1 MTKHF
6 RHLFTGHGLRKGPML
21 SRAAGICSLGVLM
34 LLASTDVFAQRQS
47 LDKIIAIVDDGVILQ
62 SEYDERYAEIQQRAV
77 DMQMALPP
85 PEELR
90 EQIMENLIIE
100 NLQLQLA
107 ERVGIRFDDDTLNR
121 VITDLAEGNNMS
133 FEQYVSA
140 LDSQGIYLQTRE
152 RIRRELAVNEVQ
164 RGMVNRRISI
174 TDQEIDNYLRSG
186 AGRTAMA
193 PDYLVDQILIPVP
206 ESDSPAVRSAK
217 EAFARELF
225 ERVNGGADFAQVR
238 MEAQQSAM
246 ANPPRGFPV
255 SGGELGWRKAD
266 QLPSLFM
273 EVVPA
278 MTIGQV
284 SEPIRSANG
293 FHLIKL
299 SDVRGDSTRL
309 VKQTQARHIL
319 IAPSEIR
326 TEDQARRLAE
336 NIYQRIQDGEDF
348 NILARQYS
356 DDTMSVVA
364 GGDLGWVSDGGMPP
378 QFEERV
384 RNMEIGVVSE
394 PFRTSFGWHVAEV
407 TGRREQD
414 LSREYQRQQ
423 AQNVLR
429 QRKFEIELQNWMLEI
444 RDEAYVKY
452 IN

>member
-6 RHLFTGHGLRKGPML
+6 RHLFTGHSLRKRLMM
-21 SRAAGICSLGVLM
+21 SRAAGICGLSVLM
-34 LLASTDVFAQRQS
+34 LLGSSPALAQRQS

-85 PEELR
+85 PDQLR
-90 EQIMENLIIE
+90 EQIMENLIVE

-121 VITDLAEGNNMS
+121 VITDLAQGNNMS
-133 FEQYVSA
+133 FEQYVTA
-140 LDSQGIYLQTRE
+140 LDAQGIYLQTRE

-174 TDQEIDNYLRSG
+174 TDQEIDNYLRSE

-206 ESDSPAVRSAK
+206 ETDAPAVRSAK
-217 EAFARELF
+217 EAFARDLY
-225 ERVNGGADFAQVR
+225 ERLNGGADFAQVR
-238 MEAQQSAM
+238 MEAQQGAM

-266 QLPSLFM
+266 QLPSLFVD
-273 EVVPA
+273 VVPG
-278 MTIGQV
+278 MRIGQI

-293 FHLIKL
+293 FHLVKL

-326 TEDQARRLAE
+326 TEDQARRLADTV
-336 NIYQRIQDGEDF
+336 YQRIQDGEDF
-348 NILARQYS
+348 GILARQYS

-378 QFEERV
+378 QFEERI
-384 RNMEIGVVSE
+384 RQMDIGVVSE
-394 PFRTSFGWHVAEV
+394 PFRTSFGWHIAEV

-423 AQNVLR
+423 AETVLR

>member
-1 MTKHF
+1 MSNNF
-6 RHLFTGHGLRKGPML
+6 RQFLTQGRLVGISSVTAVLMM
-21 SRAAGICSLGVLM
+21 AAG
-34 LLASTDVFAQRQS
+34 AHAQPQV
-47 LDKIIAIVDDGVILQ
+47 LDKIIAVVDDGVVLQ
-62 SEYDERYAEIQQRAV
+62 SEYEERVAEVQARATQ
-77 DMQMALPP
+77 MNMALPP
-85 PEELR
+85 ADALR
-90 EQIMENLIIE
+90 EQVMESLVIE

-121 VITDLAEGNNMS
+121 VISDLAQSSNMS

-140 LDSQGIYLQTRE
+140 LQAQGVYTQTRE

-164 RGMVNRRISI
+164 RGMVNRRITI
-174 TDQEIDNYLRSG
+174 TDQEIDNYLSSE
-186 AGRTAMA
+186 AGRMAMS

-206 ESDSPAVRSAK
+206 ESDSEAVRQAK

-225 ERVNGGADFAQVR
+225 DRLTAGADFAQVR
-238 MEAQQSAM
+238 MESQQAAA
-246 ANPPRGFPV
+246 ANPPRGFQV

-266 QLPSLFM
+266 QLPSLF
-273 EVVPA
+273 VDIVPA
-278 MTIGQV
+278 LTVGQIND
-284 SEPIRSANG
+284 PIRSANG
-293 FHLIKL
+293 FHLIRL

-309 VKQTQARHIL
+309 VKQTEARHIL

-336 NIYQRIQDGEDF
+336 SVHQRIVSGEDF
-348 NILARQYS
+348 AVLARQFS

-378 QFEERV
+378 EFEEQV
-384 RNMEIGVVSE
+384 RSMEVAQLSA

-414 LSREYQRQQ
+414 LSRDYQRQQ
-423 AQNVLR
+423 AENALR
-429 QRKFEIELQNWMLEI
+429 QRKFDIELENWMLEI
-444 RDEAYVKY
+444 RDEAYVKT